1 MGQLVVPT
9 YWGELMVPF
18 PSYDHPSPIGSQC
31 TLPWLLKTEFGK
43 GIRQRSSSA
52 RQGMGRE
59 GRGRVFQLCLPLER
73 LGREYLNRMDI
84 FRLAAGF
91 RWETTSSN
99 WARAR
104 ISPSGPG
111 RPLASVLVGK
121 SVFLG
126 EALSKVPKFN

>member
-18 PSYDHPSPIGSQC
+18 PSYDHPSPIGSQG

-59 GRGRVFQLCLPLER
+59 GRGRVFQLCLPLES
-73 LGREYLNRMDI
+73 LGREYLNTGWI
-84 FRLAAGF
+84 YLGSQQGSGGKLHPQIGHEPGF
-91 RWETTSSN
+91 PRQVRTDHWPRFWQGNPSFS
-99 WARAR
+99 AR
-104 ISPSGPG
+104 P
-111 RPLASVLVGK
+111 
-121 SVFLG
+121 
-126 EALSKVPKFN
+126 